1 MIRRLHDHLV
11 SAHAVHA
18 REDPQPAA
26 VGASPDAHG
35 GEFIGNP
42 PHGPARGVRSRPG
55 CPAGI
60 DLRRGASLAPFAEWA
75 PVQIIDLDRLVLEV
89 SRARGTLSRD
99 NDPPPRNRIL
109 LKFWPS
115 GASHEVSGQTGF
127 VEHHLSPTRSA
138 RS

>member
-26 VGASPDAHG
+26 VGAALDAQR
-35 GEFIGNP
+35 GELIGDHP
-42 PHGPARGVRSRPG
+42 YGPARGIGSCPG
-55 CPAGI
+55 CPDGI

-89 SRARGTLSRD
+89 SRARGTLGRD
-99 NDPPPRNRIL
+99 DDPAPRNR
-109 LKFWPS
+109 
-115 GASHEVSGQTGF
+115 T
-127 VEHHLSPTRSA
+127 LSKLRQSEAYISCSWREGTPQ
-138 RS
+138 